1 MSPRV
6 TLSSDALF
14 ARRSRLA
21 AAYDGSV
28 GPSPRAR
35 GALDR
40 ANFKGGGEPLR
51 GNNGQAQP
59 DPKRDQ
65 PAPPGQFVS
74 DEHEADCSRF
84 LREVKELLRHR
95 YEAGLA
101 RER

>member
-1 MSPRV
+1 MPF
-6 TLSSDALF
+6 LLDALDS
-14 ARRSRLA
+14 RRRTT
-21 AAYDGSV
+21 V
-28 GPSPRAR
+28 RCGPSPPAC

-51 GNNGQAQP
+51 GNDGQAQP
-59 DPKRDQ
+59 DPKQDQ
-65 PAPPGQFVS
+65 LAPPGQFVS

-95 YEAGLA
+95 SEAGLA